1 MLKKLKTLIFKDKI
15 KAVIF
20 DYDGVLNNS
29 LSDLR
34 KVWNE
39 FYNQGISTK
48 YFETD
53 KEFSNCF
60 QGDPMKNLLSVG
72 VSKENISKC
81 HNIIREMLPELDKEA
96 ELYPGVDNLLKKLKN
111 KGYKVGI
118 VSNSLKDMMI
128 YKLKKHD
135 LNDYVDFII
144 GHDEVKNPKPDSEG
158 LLKCMKELKVK
169 PSETIY
175 VGDMESDV
183 KAGKSADVKFVIAV
197 TYGYLSL
204 ADDMSERLK
213 DADIMVEDVDN
224 LSEKI
229 MKAGKK

>member
-1 MLKKLKTLIFKDKI
+1 
-15 KAVIF
+15 
-20 DYDGVLNNS
+20 
-29 LSDLR
+29 
-34 KVWNE
+34 
-39 FYNQGISTK
+39 
-48 YFETD
+48 
-53 KEFSNCF
+53 
-60 QGDPMKNLLSVG
+60 
-72 VSKENISKC
+72 
-81 HNIIREMLPELDKEA
+81 MLPELDKEA
-96 ELYPGVDNLLKKLKN
+96 ELYPGIDNLLKELKN

-128 YKLKKHD
+128 YKLKKYD

-175 VGDMESDV
+175 VGDMESDIT
-183 KAGKSADVKFVIAV
+183 AGKSANVKFVIAV

-204 ADDMSERLK
+204 ADNMFQKLK
-213 DADIMVEDVDN
+213 DADIIAKNVDH